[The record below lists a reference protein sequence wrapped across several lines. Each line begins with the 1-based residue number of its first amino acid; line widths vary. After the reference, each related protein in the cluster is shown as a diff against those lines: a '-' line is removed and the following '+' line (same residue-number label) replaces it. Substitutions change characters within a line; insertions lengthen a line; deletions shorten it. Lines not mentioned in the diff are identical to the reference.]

1 LSGSRAPSGGP
12 QRDAM
17 QLWLDRPPPTSTL
30 KLRVKFVDVAG
41 STSKLLL
48 ELRRAVVDDRADAVV
63 VGVSVAGDGPFAQ
76 VAEVAQVPVLLTLP
90 APEPMSGRSGG
101 WLFALAPAP
110 STIASAIAADVVDR
124 GIVAPMLLA
133 SDESPGANLERA
145 AFVAELGRRGIDA
158 PTTVTV
164 GGTDGPVRIRI
175 ASQVAKS
182 AVLAGPAASYGDLI
196 RPIAPTPAADVARIY
211 LSYLTETA
219 DLSNLREASAYVT
232 WPAAL
237 RHDPAAGAGDRPV
250 SIDSLIYDWN
260 RDGRAAKADYRSVEL
275 DDETLRDGLQGPSV
289 RNPPTEIKKRLLHL
303 MDQLGIDS
311 ADIGLP
317 GASERART
325 EIVALAKETT
335 TLKRL
340 RPNMALRTHPA
351 DVRGGI
357 EAARQSGV
365 AIEACAFIGSSPI
378 RRFAED
384 WSIDTML
391 RNVEE
396 SVTALAK
403 AGLPVMFVTEDT
415 TRADAETLS
424 RLYETAIGC
433 GANRIC
439 ASDTVG
445 HATPEGVR
453 NLLTFLRK

>member
-1 LSGSRAPSGGP
+1 
-12 QRDAM
+12 
-17 QLWLDRPPPTSTL
+17 
-30 KLRVKFVDVAG
+30 
-41 STSKLLL
+41 
-48 ELRRAVVDDRADAVV
+48 
-63 VGVSVAGDGPFAQ
+63 
-76 VAEVAQVPVLLTLP
+76 
-90 APEPMSGRSGG
+90 
-101 WLFALAPAP
+101 
-110 STIASAIAADVVDR
+110 
-124 GIVAPMLLA
+124 
-133 SDESPGANLERA
+133 
-145 AFVAELGRRGIDA
+145 
-158 PTTVTV
+158 
-164 GGTDGPVRIRI
+164 
-175 ASQVAKS
+175 
-182 AVLAGPAASYGDLI
+182 
-196 RPIAPTPAADVARIY
+196 
-211 LSYLTETA
+211 
-219 DLSNLREASAYVT
+219 
-232 WPAAL
+232 
-237 RHDPAAGAGDRPV
+237 V

-351 DVRGGI
+351 DVKGGI
-357 EAARQSGV
+357 EAAQQSGV

-396 SVTALAK
+396 SVTALDK

-433 GANRIC
+433 GAKRIC

-453 NLLTFLRK
+453 NLLTFLRKDVIRGRDVKLDYHGHNDRGFGTINALAATAIADRVHGCALGIGERVGNTSMDQLLINMQLWGLIDRDLSPLAEYVSLVSQHCGVPVPANYPALGEDAFRTGTGVHAAAVIKALRKGDRALADSVYSGVPASVLGREQRIEVGPMSGESNVVYWLESHGFEASQERVARIFEHAKQSDRLLTPQELDALARG

>member
-1 LSGSRAPSGGP
+1 
-12 QRDAM
+12 M
-17 QLWLDRPPPTSTL
+17 
-30 KLRVKFVDVAG
+30 
-41 STSKLLL
+41 
-48 ELRRAVVDDRADAVV
+48 
-63 VGVSVAGDGPFAQ
+63 
-76 VAEVAQVPVLLTLP
+76 
-90 APEPMSGRSGG
+90 
-101 WLFALAPAP
+101 
-110 STIASAIAADVVDR
+110 
-124 GIVAPMLLA
+124 
-133 SDESPGANLERA
+133 
-145 AFVAELGRRGIDA
+145 
-158 PTTVTV
+158 
-164 GGTDGPVRIRI
+164 
-175 ASQVAKS
+175 
-182 AVLAGPAASYGDLI
+182 
-196 RPIAPTPAADVARIY
+196 
-211 LSYLTETA
+211 
-219 DLSNLREASAYVT
+219 
-232 WPAAL
+232 
-237 RHDPAAGAGDRPV
+237 

-433 GANRIC
+433 GAKRIC

-453 NLLTFLRK
+453 NLLTFLRKDVIRGRDVKLDYHGHNDRGFGTINALAATAIADRVHGCALGIGERVGNTSMDQLLINMQLWGLIDRDLSPLAEYVSLVSQHCGVPVPANYPALGEDAFRTGTGVHAAAVIKALRKGDRALADSVYSGVPASVLGREQRIEVGPMSGESNVVYWLESHGFEASQERVARIFEHAKQSDRLLTPQELDALARG